1 MQAGCLACEI
11 WFTYDREFKP
21 CVLLVRVSE
30 SILSLRKGWIFLLG
44 VTFDRG
50 LKFVTS
56 LRIQLN
62 FELCGSVS
70 GMLNKSQRLLL
81 GLFVLLLVDVI
92 WVSSS
97 ELTKYIYR
105 NTNFEKPFFS
115 TYVKTSMFTLYLL
128 GLCFWPPWRDQ
139 CNKPATYMYIDPNV
153 EDENFYTEANTSLS
167 DPTFVPIKVPETADK
182 SSGTESDDSS
192 VRSVRFSKLAEFAF
206 HAHCNNTNASKVEPP
221 TSHDATR
228 QPPDCFYRDTKDK
241 DSVRPLV
248 KVECR
253 VRHMSDTDAT
263 EALLARL
270 SYQASLRAGEVARR
284 AASKFPIQTVAKIAL
299 MFCLLVRHP
308 PIGAITATVTTTT
321 SFLEHGLKRL
331 SRNRLELRMTWFVAN
346 YTYQIAL
353 KETEAGIV
361 TVLSSTSS
369 LFTLVLA
376 ALFPSNLGDRFTLSK
391 LVAVCV
397 SILGLVLV
405 SLSDLGVEVTV
416 PTGAILALVSAF
428 FYAAYLVFLRR
439 KVDHEDKMD
448 IPLFF
453 GFVGLFN
460 LLLLWPVFFL
470 LHYCEWEVFEWP
482 THHQWAFLLL
492 NGLVGTVLSEVLW
505 LWGCF
510 LTSSLIATIAISLTI
525 PMSMFADV
533 VFKHVQYSPLFYLG
547 TLPMFV
553 AFFAVTLLAHYE
565 NWDPVMEALRGAYI
579 CVFRRA
585 RPVRIE
591 EGDEEQT
598 ESLIGIN
605 SGDHEA

>member
-1 MQAGCLACEI
+1 MTVIVKVVA
-11 WFTYDREFKP
+11 
-21 CVLLVRVSE
+21 
-30 SILSLRKGWIFLLG
+30 
-44 VTFDRG
+44 
-50 LKFVTS
+50 
-56 LRIQLN
+56 LN
-62 FELCGSVS
+62 VGSVS

-192 VRSVRFSKLAEFAF
+192 VRSVRFSKLAE
-206 HAHCNNTNASKVEPP
+206 
-221 TSHDATR
+221 
-228 QPPDCFYRDTKDK
+228 
-241 DSVRPLV
+241 
-248 KVECR
+248 

-299 MFCLLVRHP
+299 MFCLL
-308 PIGAITATVTTTT
+308 
-321 SFLEHGLKRL
+321 
-331 SRNRLELRMTWFVAN
+331 WFVAN

-391 LVAVCV
+391 LVAVCI
-397 SILGLVLV
+397 SILGLV
-405 SLSDLGVEVTV
+405 S
-416 PTGAILALVSAF
+416 
-428 FYAAYLVFLRR
+428 RR
-439 KVDHEDKMD
+439 
-448 IPLFF
+448 
-453 GFVGLFN
+453 
-460 LLLLWPVFFL
+460 
-470 LHYCEWEVFEWP
+470 
-482 THHQWAFLLL
+482 
-492 NGLVGTVLSEVLW
+492 
-505 LWGCF
+505 
-510 LTSSLIATIAISLTI
+510 
-525 PMSMFADV
+525 
-533 VFKHVQYSPLFYLG
+533 
-547 TLPMFV
+547 
-553 AFFAVTLLAHYE
+553 
-565 NWDPVMEALRGAYI
+565 
-579 CVFRRA
+579 
-585 RPVRIE
+585 
-591 EGDEEQT
+591 
-598 ESLIGIN
+598 
-605 SGDHEA
+605 